1 MPPHR
6 VYIEPFLGGGAI
18 MRLKRP
24 AVLNIGLDLV
34 APSELPSVNVARA
47 HPPESASVDG
57 ARARPPE
64 SAIAAEPATSDDEV
78 LPPRF
83 EFYQEDGIQF
93 LEARHF
99 ERDELVY
106 CDPPYL
112 PTTRPAG
119 RKLYQFEMTNADHR
133 RLLRAIRD
141 LPCMV
146 MISGYWSQMY
156 DRALKGWSVI
166 SYEAMTRGGPA
177 VEYLWFNFPPPVALH
192 DYRFLGKDFRERER
206 IKRQKARW
214 TARLLRMPP
223 LQRQALLAAIA
234 EIAVSGDVAGN
245 RAVSSER
252 IR

>member
-1 MPPHR
+1 
-6 VYIEPFLGGGAI
+6 

-24 AVLNIGLDLV
+24 AALNIGIDLV
-34 APSELPSVNVARA
+34 APSELPIVDWAVNPAPQFYTSRA
-47 HPPESASVDG
+47 HPSKLASSAEATVFGDG
-57 ARARPPE
+57 IR
-64 SAIAAEPATSDDEV
+64 
-78 LPPRF
+78 PRF
-83 EFYQEDGIQF
+83 EFHQGDGITF
-93 LEARHF
+93 IENRHF
-99 ERDELVY
+99 EPDEFLY

-112 PTTRPAG
+112 PSTRSG
-119 RKLYQFEMTNADHR
+119 RRLYTYEMTNADHR
-133 RLLRAIRD
+133 RFLRAIRG

-156 DRALKGWSVI
+156 ASALKGWNVV

-192 DYRFLGKDFRERER
+192 DYRYLGANFRERER

-234 EIAVSGDVAGN
+234 ETDFSGDTRSTSTSAVSGVP
-245 RAVSSER
+245 AVPPF
-252 IR
+252 